1 MYGLYKGDTLIDSFT
16 TDENGQFTTGYYV
29 CDSDWTIR
37 EISPSEGYLLDS
49 TIHEVGAEPELYEIE
64 LNDTAN
70 DVTEQIIKGDIAI
83 IKHTDDGETQI
94 ETPES
99 GAEFQVFLKAAGSY
113 ENTRESERDVLV
125 CDENGFAQSKKLPY
139 GTYIVRQTKGWEGR
153 ELMDD
158 FEVYIAQDGQTY
170 RYLINNA
177 NFESFI
183 KVVKVDAETG
193 VTIPYAGAGFQISR
207 PDGSKVEMTF
217 TYPSPTTIDTF
228 YTNSEGYLVT
238 PEKLE
243 YGAGTPWS
251 KSRPP
256 TAMCWT
262 APRFTLM

>member
-1 MYGLYKGDTLIDSFT
+1 M
-16 TDENGQFTTGYYV
+16 
-29 CDSDWTIR
+29 
-37 EISPSEGYLLDS
+37 
-49 TIHEVGAEPELYEIE
+49 
-64 LNDTAN
+64 
-70 DVTEQIIKGDIAI
+70 TEQVIKGDIAI

-113 ENTRESERDVLV
+113 DAAKESERDVLV

-158 FEVYIAQDGQTY
+158 LKCILPRTDRPTATLSTTQILRASSRWSRWTRNRRHILMRGPVPNLPSRWQQGGND
-170 RYLINNA
+170 LHLP
-177 NFESFI
+177 
-183 KVVKVDAETG
+183 DA
-193 VTIPYAGAGFQISR
+193 
-207 PDGSKVEMTF
+207 
-217 TYPSPTTIDTF
+217 TTIDTF

-243 YGAGTPWS
+243 YGTGYSLVEVQA
-251 KSRPP
+251 P

>member
-1 MYGLYKGDTLIDSFT
+1 MYKGDTLIDSYT

-37 EISPSEGYLLDS
+37 EINPSEGYLLDS
-49 TIHEVGAEPELYEIE
+49 SIHKVGAEPELYEIE

-70 DVTEQIIKGDIAI
+70 DVTEQVIKGDIAI

-99 GAEFQVFLKAAGSY
+99 GAEFQVFLKSAGSY
-113 ENTRESERDVLV
+113 ENAKESERDVLV

-193 VTIPYAGAGFQISR
+193 VTIPMRG
-207 PDGSKVEMTF
+207 PGS
-217 TYPSPTTIDTF
+217 
-228 YTNSEGYLVT
+228 
-238 PEKLE
+238 
-243 YGAGTPWS
+243 
-251 KSRPP
+251 
-256 TAMCWT
+256 
-262 APRFTLM
+262 RFTVPMAARWK

>member
-1 MYGLYKGDTLIDSFT
+1 MKTPR
-16 TDENGQFTTGYYV
+16 N
-29 CDSDWTIR
+29 
-37 EISPSEGYLLDS
+37 PS
-49 TIHEVGAEPELYEIE
+49 
-64 LNDTAN
+64 
-70 DVTEQIIKGDIAI
+70 
-83 IKHTDDGETQI
+83 
-94 ETPES
+94 
-99 GAEFQVFLKAAGSY
+99 
-113 ENTRESERDVLV
+113 RRLV

-158 FEVYIAQDGQTY
+158 FEVYIAQDSQTY

-193 VTIPYAGAGFQISR
+193 VTIPGRRGPGSIYC

-217 TYPSPTTIDTF
+217 TCAYPTPTTIDTF

-243 YGAGTPWS
+243 YGTGYSLVEVQTPL
-251 KSRPP
+251 RLCTGQHPG
-256 TAMCWT
+256 
-262 APRFTLM
+262 LL